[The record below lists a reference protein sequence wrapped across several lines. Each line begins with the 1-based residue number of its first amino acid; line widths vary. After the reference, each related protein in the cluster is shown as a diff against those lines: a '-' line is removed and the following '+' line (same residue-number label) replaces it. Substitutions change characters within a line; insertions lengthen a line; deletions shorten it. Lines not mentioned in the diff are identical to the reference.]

1 MVRITH
7 DQTRVACKP
16 DGRNSYLLALS
27 ITVTPASPQPS
38 FPRKRESTAAGAPPL
53 NSCSSNSS
61 RFVSIAGRLS
71 SLGRRK
77 VLTSQGA
84 KLASIS
90 LTSLGSWIL
99 AFVAFLEVSL
109 QRRIRPS
116 PSSAHLSAS
125 RITLSGSTEK

>member
-7 DQTRVACKP
+7 DQTRVARKP

-61 RFVSIAGRLS
+61 RFAEDQAVAIFGPLERLQDHVVCFY
-71 SLGRRK
+71 GEVR
-77 VLTSQGA
+77 VLLWQRP
-84 KLASIS
+84 
-90 LTSLGSWIL
+90 
-99 AFVAFLEVSL
+99 FVVRLHT
-109 QRRIRPS
+109 R
-116 PSSAHLSAS
+116 
-125 RITLSGSTEK
+125 